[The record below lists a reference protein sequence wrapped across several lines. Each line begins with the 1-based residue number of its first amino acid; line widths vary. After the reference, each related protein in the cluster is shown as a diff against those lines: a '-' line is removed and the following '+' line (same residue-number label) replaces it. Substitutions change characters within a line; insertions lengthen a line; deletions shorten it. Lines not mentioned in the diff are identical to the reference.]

1 MAAISGAPKC
11 YTQSKRQV
19 RVQGGNVEVD
29 SSRRDNRRRISSC
42 PSTPPIG
49 FMSCIFI
56 VSAAAIIVLRF
67 FWPAMVVAFALLG
80 VTSPSAVLGVIV
92 GIVILSAACMRS

>member
-1 MAAISGAPKC
+1 
-11 YTQSKRQV
+11 
-19 RVQGGNVEVD
+19 
-29 SSRRDNRRRISSC
+29 
-42 PSTPPIG
+42 
-49 FMSCIFI
+49 MSCIFI

-67 FWPAMVVAFALLG
+67 FWPGMVVAFALLG